1 MIRFLGQRLLVL
13 LVRLIV
19 VTALLL
25 LVIELSFG
33 VMGGSEFHVWQMDFA
48 APVQPSLALSGNG
61 DWDSIVEP
69 IANSFLVIGMSWGV
83 VLLTGY
89 AWGILSA
96 RLHRFPLRHLIALP
110 WLVLAC
116 VPGFWW
122 VIQVVIYSYFKWE
135 RPGFANE
142 VIVESGPDLM
152 RWWNAVVV
160 ATPLTVLGIAVQIR
174 AVNERI
180 QEEAALPFVRG
191 LFQSGYSK
199 SEIFYQNVLRRLS
212 GDMVALADRT
222 LPLIL
227 GGLVFVEA
235 AFRYEGMGNF
245 LLRSLEMSYF
255 PGILVSGLWMATILG
270 VIALIREVIV
280 HALMTD

>member
-13 LVRLIV
+13 LVRLILV
-19 VTALLL
+19 AALLL
-25 LVIELSFG
+25 LVIELSYG
-33 VMGGSEFHVWQMDFA
+33 VMGGTDAHVWQMDFTD
-48 APVQPSLALSGNG
+48 PVQPSLALSGNG
-61 DWDSIVEP
+61 GWDSIIDP
-69 IANSFLVIGMSWGV
+69 IVNSFLVIGMSWGV

-96 RLHRFPLRHLIALP
+96 RLQRFPFRHFIALP
-110 WLVLAC
+110 WLLLAC
-116 VPGFWW
+116 VPGFWF
-122 VIQVVIYSYFKWE
+122 VIQVAIYSYFEWE

-160 ATPLTVLGIAVQIR
+160 STPLTVLGIAVQIR
-174 AVNERI
+174 AVNDRI
-180 QEEAALPFVRG
+180 QEEAALPFVKG
-191 LFQSGYSK
+191 LYQSGYSNG
-199 SEIFYQNVLRRLS
+199 EIFYQNVLRRLS
-212 GDMVALADRT
+212 GDMIALSDRT

-227 GGLVFVEA
+227 GGLIFVEA

-255 PGILVSGLWMATILG
+255 PGILVSGLWMASIIGL
-270 VIALIREVIV
+270 VALIREIIV
-280 HALMTD
+280 HAFISD